1 MEELTLYESRNTE
14 GGVLIGPPPRFIINV
29 SIAVGKTANAWWSG
43 FKNGTEL
50 F

>member
-1 MEELTLYESRNTE
+1 MTLYELRETE
-14 GGVLIGPPPRFIINV
+14 GGVLFGAPPRFIINV
-29 SIAVGKTANAWWSG
+29 SIAAGKSVSAWWSG